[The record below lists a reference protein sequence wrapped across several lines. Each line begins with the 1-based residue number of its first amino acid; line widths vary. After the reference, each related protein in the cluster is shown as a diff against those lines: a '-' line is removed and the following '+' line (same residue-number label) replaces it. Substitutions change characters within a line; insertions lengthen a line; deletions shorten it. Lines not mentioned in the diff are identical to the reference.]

1 MIILDKQLAIKLYM
15 LFFHNNTKKGRKTK
29 FVVNASFLVLNASF
43 KKIYVRKTT
52 KIGDFHMTKEV
63 LDYLFGVLTGAI
75 TIFLIGYFLLE
86 ESFSV
91 AIIISAVAFLVLS
104 ISSILKFRKYRIKK
118 RKIRFIV
125 LLPNANKNSVTFL
138 CYLQIL

>member
-1 MIILDKQLAIKLYM
+1 
-15 LFFHNNTKKGRKTK
+15 
-29 FVVNASFLVLNASF
+29 
-43 KKIYVRKTT
+43 
-52 KIGDFHMTKEV
+52 MTKEV